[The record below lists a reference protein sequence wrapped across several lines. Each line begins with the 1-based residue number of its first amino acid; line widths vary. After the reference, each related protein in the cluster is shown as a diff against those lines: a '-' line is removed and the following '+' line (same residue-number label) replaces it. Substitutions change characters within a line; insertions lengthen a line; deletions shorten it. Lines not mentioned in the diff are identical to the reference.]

1 MKGTNT
7 EKVAEVKNDTKP
19 TGAAENTNAK
29 KKKVAGLEKKKT
41 IAGYCF
47 IAPFILGFLIFMVR
61 PFFQSLYMSFT
72 NVELG
77 AGKFDMIWCGLAN
90 YFYAFRTDPEYA
102 RLLTE
107 ELLRM
112 VIYSFAIIVFSFF
125 VSLILNQ
132 KFHGRALVRAVFF
145 LPVILSS
152 GVMLGLESSNSLIAA
167 LQQTVEDAGTSTI
180 SVTAAME
187 TVLRTAGVGTR
198 VFEKLFEVIDNI
210 YDVALAS
217 GIQIIIFLSGLQTIP
232 RSMYEAADIEGCTA
246 WESLWKVTFPMISSL
261 FLVNWV
267 YTVVDFCMRS
277 DNEVIEKIQKV
288 MIQNQNYGAAS
299 AMTWVYFLI
308 VIAFVGV
315 TSLAISKGVYYSD

>member
-1 MKGTNT
+1 MK
-7 EKVAEVKNDTKP
+7 KNQKIRL
-19 TGAAENTNAK
+19 
-29 KKKVAGLEKKKT
+29 AGLERKKAQ
-41 IAGYCF
+41 AGYLF
-47 IAPFILGFLIFMVR
+47 IAPFIIGFLLFMVK
-61 PFFQSLYMSFT
+61 PLFQALYMSFCE
-72 NVELG
+72 VKLG
-77 AGKFDMIWCGLAN
+77 PGSFETIWIGLEN
-90 YFYAFRTDPEYA
+90 YRFSFRVDPEYT
-102 RLLTE
+102 RLLGE
-107 ELLRM
+107 EFLRM
-112 VIYSFAIIVFSFF
+112 FVYSIAIIVFSFF

-167 LQQTVEDAGTSTI
+167 LQQSVEDAGTSTI

-198 VFEKLFEVIDNI
+198 VFETLFEVIDNI

-277 DNEVIEKIQKV
+277 DNQVIEKIQEV

-299 AMTWVYFLI
+299 AMTWVYFVI